1 MPETCGTIADGAH
14 HGGGLNGQD
23 AYTGRILPVSFYS
36 TLGSNGGGHAI
47 DVGVTPK
54 IGGNGAQPSAVAR
67 TELMERTVTIADMRG
82 NESHG
87 CSPPLSA
94 KETANDVMPIIA
106 TQEFMAFDLSNI
118 TSPHNSSK
126 SEYGSA
132 SGTMIKH
139 SEICLVTSN
148 IVDLSVNSTAY
159 GINSDA
165 INRSGEHKTGI
176 AVALCEGAHGVTE
189 MDVTTSVQSSG
200 GKLGQGMQGVR
211 IATEV
216 RRLTPRECERLQGF
230 PDDYTLIPYRGK
242 PAADGNRYKV
252 LGNSMA
258 VNVMR
263 WLGDRIAEVDRKVR
277 E

>member
-1 MPETCGTIADGAH
+1 VPETCGTIADGAH
-14 HGGGLNGQD
+14 HVGCLNGQD

-54 IGGNGAQPSAVAR
+54 IGGNGAPPSAVAR

-94 KETANDVMPIIA
+94 KDTANDFMPIIA
-106 TQEFMAFDLSNI
+106 TQEFMTFDLKNV
-118 TSPHNSSK
+118 TSTHNRSK
-126 SEYGSA
+126 VEYGQPS
-132 SGTMIKH
+132 STLC
-139 SEICLVTSN
+139 ENPPYLVSN
-148 IVDLSVNSTAY
+148 DVYFSVNSTAY

-165 INRSGEHKTGI
+165 IDRSGEHKTGTAAERSGLGI
-176 AVALCEGAHGVTE
+176 TR
-189 MDVTTSVQSSG
+189 DVQPTIKARPTTSVA
-200 GKLGQGMQGVR
+200 

-242 PAADGNRYKV
+242 PAADGNRYKA

>member
-14 HGGGLNGQD
+14 HGGVLNGQD

-36 TLGSNGGGHAI
+36 GLGSNGGGHAI
-47 DVGVTPK
+47 DVSVTLK

-87 CSPPLSA
+87 CGPPLSA
-94 KETANDVMPIIA
+94 KDTANDVMPI
-106 TQEFMAFDLSNI
+106 
-118 TSPHNSSK
+118 
-126 SEYGSA
+126 
-132 SGTMIKH
+132 
-139 SEICLVTSN
+139 
-148 IVDLSVNSTAY
+148 
-159 GINSDA
+159 
-165 INRSGEHKTGI
+165 I

-189 MDVTTSVQSSG
+189 MDVTTSVQRSG

-242 PAADGNRYKV
+242 PAADGNRYKA